1 MTIVDFHNHYY
12 PEAYLKE
19 LATGRGVARLSTDA
33 HDRTLIEYPGDYNVV
48 ALGHRDLTERLR
60 VMDQEGVTVNAFSLT
75 TPGVHVE
82 ERARGVA
89 LAQLVNDAFGEAAAA
104 HPGRFAPLAAL
115 PLQDPVAAVREA
127 ERALTTLGHRGV
139 LLFSH
144 VNERSLDD
152 EAYLPLF
159 ELLES
164 LKAPAFIHP
173 TSPRSLEGIAEYRL
187 TAIMGFLFD
196 TTVAAARLIFA
207 GVPERFPQLKV
218 VLGHLGGTLPY
229 LVERMDRGFH
239 AYAECRVHIDRA
251 PSEYVKR
258 MYVDTVNFEPHA
270 LRMAMGYLGADHLVF
285 GSDYPHEVGSV
296 AKALGAVRGLDLAP
310 VDQAAILGRTAQ
322 TLLRTE

>member
-1 MTIVDFHNHYY
+1 M
-12 PEAYLKE
+12 
-19 LATGRGVARLSTDA
+19 G
-33 HDRTLIEYPGDYNVV
+33 TLRR
-48 ALGHRDLTERLR
+48 ALT
-60 VMDQEGVTVNAFSLT
+60 
-75 TPGVHVE
+75 
-82 ERARGVA
+82 
-89 LAQLVNDAFGEAAAA
+89 
-104 HPGRFAPLAAL
+104 PLAATAL
-115 PLQDPVAAVREA
+115 VAGAVIGTGIFVSPSIVAAQV
-127 ERALTTLGHRGV
+127 G
-139 LLFSH
+139 
-144 VNERSLDD
+144 
-152 EAYLPLF
+152 
-159 ELLES
+159 
-164 LKAPAFIHP
+164 APAFIHP

-207 GVPERFPQLKV
+207 GVPKRFPRLKV

-296 AKALGAVRGLDLAP
+296 AKALGAVRGLDLPPA
-310 VDQAAILGRTAQ
+310 DQAAILGGTAL
-322 TLLRTE
+322 TLLQKV